1 MRFEGASKMAEKL
14 FFLNNLEIICLEMD
28 KVDIDN
34 NGKMGSNL
42 IFENIKHLTKLE
54 KFHLSFQE
62 FFHIII
68 FLIYINFFFKKK

>member
-1 MRFEGASKMAEKL
+1 MRFEGASKFAEKL
-14 FFLNNLEIICLEMD
+14 VFLNNLEIFSLEMD

-42 IFENIKHLTKLE
+42 IFEKIKHLTKLE

-62 FFHIII
+62 FFHIIFFSI
-68 FLIYINFFFKKK
+68 KQPFFKKK